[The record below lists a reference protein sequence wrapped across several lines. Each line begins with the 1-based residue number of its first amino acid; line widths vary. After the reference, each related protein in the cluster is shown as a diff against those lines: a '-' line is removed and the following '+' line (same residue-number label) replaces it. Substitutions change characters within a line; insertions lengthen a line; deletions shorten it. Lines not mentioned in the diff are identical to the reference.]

1 MKWDYIQE
9 FLKFLVSGFLNLIIT
24 YTLYLTFLLFF
35 NFKIAYLFSYFLG
48 IFFSFFLN
56 SVFVFNKKMRK
67 LFLLLCIFFYISN
80 YFISIFILKKLIND
94 FNVSVFLAPMV
105 VIVAFSLIQFFI
117 FKFYFKNVCNKLS

>member
-1 MKWDYIQE
+1 MKRDYILE

-35 NFKIAYLFSYFLG
+35 NFKIAYLFTYFLG
-48 IFFSFFLN
+48 IFSSFFLN

-105 VIVAFSLIQFFI
+105 VILASSLIQFFI
-117 FKFYFKNVCNKLS
+117 FKFYFKNICNKLS